1 MVNLPAWL
9 QTDYQKMVS
18 QFQKKILPH
27 GLMIVGKSGD
37 GCSVL
42 TSLLATKLLC
52 SRVEEAEPCGMCK
65 SCQMLKAGH
74 HPDYLKIEPEGKS
87 LTIKVD
93 AIRNIVQK
101 VTATAQQGG
110 NKIVHIEAAEKMNL
124 SAANALLKVL
134 EEPTNNTF
142 ILLETGEL
150 SRLLP
155 TLRSRCRIQTLT
167 KPSYDQAVQYLGANN
182 YQLDAAT
189 ALAMANGSPLQ
200 AAQFTESDITDWHER
215 ESQFSSTSGFMALS
229 AFIGKQDLS
238 ATLTQLLFWVDSS
251 IRRHQGV
258 GANESVVS
266 EAVIATLGRVD
277 TPSLFNFRDYILGK
291 LSAIN
296 RQANLNPQLMA
307 EELAAKWLSLRGL
320 Q

>member
-1 MVNLPAWL
+1 MRRIPDWL
-9 QTDYQKMVS
+9 HSDFQKTVSQYQKKV
-18 QFQKKILPH
+18 LPH

-37 GCSVL
+37 GCSAFA
-42 TSLLATKLLC
+42 SQLATKLLC
-52 SRVEEAEPCGMCK
+52 SRVDETEACGQCK
-65 SCQMLKAGH
+65 SCLMLKAGH

-110 NKIVHIEAAEKMNL
+110 NKVVHIEAAEKMNL
-124 SAANALLKVL
+124 NAANALLKVL

-155 TLRSRCRIQTLT
+155 TLRSRCRIQNLT
-167 KPSYDQAVQYLGANN
+167 KPDYQQSVLFLQANGFQFDV
-182 YQLDAAT
+182 AT
-189 ALAMANGSPLQ
+189 ALAMANGSPLR
-200 AAQFTESDITDWHER
+200 AAQLTEADIANWRER
-215 ESQFSSTSGFMALS
+215 ESEFSSASGFVALS
-229 AFIGKQDLS
+229 SYINKQDIS
-238 ATLTQLLFWVDSS
+238 DTLTQIMLWVDTA
-251 IRRHQGV
+251 IRRHQGA
-258 GANESVVS
+258 GQQAEAIS
-266 EAVIATLGRVD
+266 EAVLSIFDPVD
-277 TPSLFNFRDYILGK
+277 TTSLFKFRDYILGK

-307 EELAAKWLSLRGL
+307 EELAAKWLSLRGI